1 MKKIHTIL
9 FTVMILTACSDT
21 DQNLNELVEAAS
33 SVTSET
39 LQLEGIGSVAVM
51 INPADSNP
59 RIEIILQDEK
69 ELTSVEIE
77 EVQKRIQ
84 DAVYSNTNVSFNV
97 LIRSKSEEELRDE
110 KWHPIFKAI
119 YEKTEEEFEEYRGF
133 AYSFSP
139 EPLQIIIKTH
149 LQDNK
154 STSNLE
160 KIEQIEEYV
169 DEIIKQK
176 IKELYVEELPYKII
190 VRSKDNEDLN

>member
-1 MKKIHTIL
+1 MRKILTIL

-21 DQNLNELVEAAS
+21 DQNLIELGEAAS
-33 SVTSET
+33 SITSET
-39 LQLEGIGSVAVM
+39 LQMEGIGHSM
-51 INPADSNP
+51 IMIDPTDSNP

-69 ELTSVEIE
+69 ELRSVDRE
-77 EVQKRIQ
+77 EVQERIE
-84 DAVYSNTNVSFNV
+84 DTVYSKTNVSFNV
-97 LIRSKSEEELRDE
+97 LIRSKSEKELRDE
-110 KWHPIFKAI
+110 KWGPIFRAI
-119 YEKTEEEFEEYRGF
+119 YEKTEEEFVEYRGF

-176 IKELYVEELPYKII
+176 IKELSVKELPFKII